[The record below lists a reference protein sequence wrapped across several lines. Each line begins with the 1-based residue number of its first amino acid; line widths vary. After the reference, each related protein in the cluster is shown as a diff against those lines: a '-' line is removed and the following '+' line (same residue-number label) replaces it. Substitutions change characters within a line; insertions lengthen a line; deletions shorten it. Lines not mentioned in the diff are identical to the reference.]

1 MTVEYKN
8 LTVKS
13 KIVKKIFKGCII
25 KSDNIK
31 IIVIWRSSKD
41 MKIYYVYVVINVML

>member
-1 MTVEYKN
+1 MKRMTVEYKN

-31 IIVIWRSSKD
+31 IIAIVLLCCGGETK
-41 MKIYYVYVVINVML
+41 YL